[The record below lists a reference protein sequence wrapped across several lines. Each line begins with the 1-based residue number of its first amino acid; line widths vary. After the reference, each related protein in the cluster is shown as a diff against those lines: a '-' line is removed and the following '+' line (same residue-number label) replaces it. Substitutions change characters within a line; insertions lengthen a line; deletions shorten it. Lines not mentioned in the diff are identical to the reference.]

1 MTQVGLSADGNS
13 IVLHK
18 FIGGIALP
26 LAKPQ
31 ATPRDATAKRATLL
45 VVDTET
51 TGLNTETAEIID
63 LCIAVL
69 VYDPVT
75 GDVLEHSATHE
86 WLQQP
91 STPISEE
98 ITRITGITN
107 ELVAG
112 KCIPTEAVTGLL
124 KSADLILAHNA
135 KFDRSVMVQRFPAAG
150 EVTWGCTL
158 SQIQWTGACGK
169 SLGSLARDHGFFFDG
184 HRARADVEALVKI
197 LVIDPAVVGR
207 PAAYLAEI
215 LADLAQPMQLC
226 ALDTPFSA
234 KDDIK
239 DRGGYFWNATTKRW
253 CTILNQA
260 AFQEEARWWAKLGKT
275 HRGTNVSSG
284 IIPSHKRFDTQ
295 FVPLLAQVKS
305 A

>member
-18 FIGGIALP
+18 FLGGITLP
-26 LAKPQ
+26 P
-31 ATPRDATAKRATLL
+31 ATPRDANAKRATLL
-45 VVDTET
+45 VIDTET

-63 LCIAVL
+63 LCIAAFT
-69 VYDPVT
+69 YAPAT
-75 GDVLEHSATHE
+75 GDLLAHTATHE

-112 KCIPTEAVTGLL
+112 KSIPVDAVNELL

-135 KFDRSVMVQRFPAAG
+135 KFDRNVMVHRFPAAG

-158 SQIQWTGACGK
+158 SQIQWSGACGK

-197 LVIDPAVVGR
+197 L
-207 PAAYLAEI
+207 
-215 LADLAQPMQLC
+215 ADLAQPMQFC

-239 DRGGYFWNATTKRW
+239 DRGGYFWNAATKRW
-253 CTILNQA
+253 CTVLSLA
-260 AFQEEARWWAKLGKT
+260 ACKDEAAWWAKLAKA
-275 HRGTNVSSG
+275 HRGTSVSTG

-295 FVPLLAQVKS
+295 FVPLLAQVKT